1 MNKENCRTF
10 EDYIN
15 IYGDGH
21 LPGLVVKG
29 DGTFSVSYGDFRD
42 IKGVWSLHPHN
53 KEMVMLASSD
63 GIVIECHRANLA
75 TE

>member
-1 MNKENCRTF
+1 VNKENCRTF

-29 DGTFSVSYGDFRD
+29 DRTFSVSYGDFSD
-42 IKGVWSLHPHN
+42 IKG
-53 KEMVMLASSD
+53 
-63 GIVIECHRANLA
+63 
-75 TE
+75 